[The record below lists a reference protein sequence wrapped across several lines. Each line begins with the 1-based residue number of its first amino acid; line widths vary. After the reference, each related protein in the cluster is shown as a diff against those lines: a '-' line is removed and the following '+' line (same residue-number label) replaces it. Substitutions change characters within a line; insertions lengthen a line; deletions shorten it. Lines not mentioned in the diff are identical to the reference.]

1 METETAI
8 PFEDLIIELYNNQ
21 KDKQFLLEV
30 ENFIIKN
37 KEDYSLVYLH
47 TLVNTIKGY
56 LVNNFE

>member
-21 KDKQFLLEV
+21 KDKQFLREV

-37 KEDYSLVYLH
+37 REDYSPVYLH

-56 LVNNFE
+56 LVNNF